1 MCAVVLGLAGGP
13 VPPAAAEG
21 GKHMQLTSLSFANNQ
36 PIPERYSCEG
46 DSVNPTL
53 VIENVPA
60 GAKSLALIVDDI
72 DAAGGSFIHWF
83 VFDIRPDIGTIEEDS
98 IPGTQCVNS
107 AKRKGYAGPCPPSGT
122 HRYIFRLYALDTML
136 DLKPGAQKDALEQAM
151 QGHIISQAEMTGLYK
166 LIR

>member
-1 MCAVVLGLAGGP
+1 
-13 VPPAAAEG
+13 
-21 GKHMQLTSLSFANNQ
+21 MQLTSLSFANNQ

-60 GAKSLALIVDDI
+60 GAKSLSLIVDDI

-122 HRYIFRLYALDTML
+122 HRYIFRLYALDTVLGLPDSTRMAAV
-136 DLKPGAQKDALEQAM
+136 KMAM
-151 QGHIISQAEMTGLYK
+151 QGHIIESTELTGTYAK
-166 LIR
+166 KVPAAVH

>member
-1 MCAVVLGLAGGP
+1 
-13 VPPAAAEG
+13 
-21 GKHMQLTSLSFANNQ
+21 MQLTSLSFANNQ

-122 HRYIFRLYALDTML
+122 HRYIFRLYALDTVLGLPDSTRMAAV
-136 DLKPGAQKDALEQAM
+136 KMAM
-151 QGHIISQAEMTGLYK
+151 QGHIIESTELTGTYAK
-166 LIR
+166 KVPAAVH